1 MPEAYHGKHEATE
14 PEAMLEGMRQGI
26 HDWEQA
32 EGFSAENEA
41 AERAT
46 GSAAALDY
54 HMTHQ
59 GRLPVAWLEGRAEIP
74 PPIPAHVTPQMIT
87 DDIALNMAASV
98 LDAMDLKAT
107 AAMLRGLLPE
117 AEGKVLGAV
126 YQEAVGKWGPR
137 QYEVPEAIYPVQN
150 LLGDHTAEL
159 PRKPGESGES
169 S

>member
-1 MPEAYHGKHEATE
+1 MRDQRAYHGKHEATE

-87 DDIALNMAASV
+87 DDIALNMAAGV
-98 LDAMDLKAT
+98 LGAT
-107 AAMLRGLLPE
+107 GHKVLAAELRRLLPE
-117 AEGKVLGAV
+117 AEGRVFGKV
-126 YQEAVGKWGPR
+126 YQEPVGKWGPR
-137 QYEVPEAIYPVQN
+137 EADGIYPVSN
-150 LLGDHTAEL
+150 LLGGSAVEL
-159 PRKPGESGES
+159 PKEPGESGES